1 MIKINCFKKFYGPT
15 MVLNIPAL
23 SLPPGIHWIKG
34 KNGSGKT
41 TFFKSIAGLLP
52 FSGEV
57 MVDDVSLKRN
67 AVTYRMLVN
76 YGEAEPL
83 YPEFLTAKDLI
94 HFVGKAKKASKQ
106 QMEEVVK
113 QLSMSS
119 FYQNPCGTY
128 SSGMLK
134 KLSLALAF
142 LGAPKVIMLD
152 EPLITI
158 DDQTVETVYT
168 LIKSYYEHGVTF
180 LLSSHQHF
188 DFSALPVH
196 HTLLVNDQTIV
207 LEIWK

>member
-1 MIKINCFKKFYGPT
+1 MIEIHRFKKCYGPT
-15 MVLNIPAL
+15 LVLDIPAL

-57 MVDDVSLKRN
+57 MVDDVSQKKDPV
-67 AVTYRMLVN
+67 AYRMMVN

-83 YPEFLTAKDLI
+83 YPEFLTAKDLV
-94 HFVGKAKKASKQ
+94 HFVGKAKKASGQ
-106 QMEEVVK
+106 QMKEIVE
-113 QLSMSS
+113 QLSMNH

-142 LGAPKVIMLD
+142 LGTPKVIMLD

-158 DDQTVETVYT
+158 DDQAVETMYA
-168 LIKSYYEHGVTF
+168 LIKSYHEQGVTF

-188 DFSALPVH
+188 DFNTLPVH
-196 HTLLVNDQTIV
+196 HTLIVNDQTITP
-207 LEIWK
+207 EIM